1 MCRAKKGKIIL
12 VGSLDDL
19 AVLVDKSQT
28 DGYVIEKS
36 LLFL

>member
-1 MCRAKKGKIIL
+1 MKKKILL
-12 VGSLDDL
+12 VGTLNDL

-36 LLFL
+36 LINLFI